1 MKDNKISQAHRGSA
15 ICCLQKSLSAYL
27 NQITQ
32 EIMFL
37 LVNDLHEKSITVS
50 QDTQNFDRV
59 RACTIHVTFVIK

>member
-1 MKDNKISQAHRGSA
+1 MQFVVFKKF
-15 ICCLQKSLSAYL
+15 LSAYL